1 MHTLLGNKTQYFIKI
16 CVKAFGVFV
25 VVKMV
30 DYCLMLNFA
39 KMRFSIMLS
48 MRKCTACAKMYCK
61 QNCSCNI
68 HDFSE
73 KHRIK
78 EKETDKNKPSSG

>member
-1 MHTLLGNKTQYFIKI
+1 MLFCHISSRHLSGFWRYLQMHMLLGNKTQYFIKI

-39 KMRFSIMLS
+39 KM
-48 MRKCTACAKMYCK
+48 
-61 QNCSCNI
+61 
-68 HDFSE
+68 
-73 KHRIK
+73 
-78 EKETDKNKPSSG
+78 